1 MDQIYISKERLPGF
15 EVGTTVLIKPII
27 EKMKT
32 KPLYYNI
39 SNIEPTKVII
49 IEEILNY
56 FEYID
61 NVIITGSF
69 LEKGFDF
76 EDIDVILITDKKIDN
91 SNTEIRFKKRFGIN
105 VHIISMDFKTLL
117 KGINTDP
124 LFQLMLSKFVSKKRV
139 IFKTKNKINY
149 KLLDLHLLK
158 SKALI
163 DNFDFLAGKEK
174 YKMTRNLFAIS
185 LFMDNKKINTE
196 VIDNKINEHFGKN
209 TVKNI
214 KENLVEKDFLNKY
227 KSSYN
232 RIFNKI
238 LDGIKNG
245 SKQK

>member
-1 MDQIYISKERLPGF
+1 M
-15 EVGTTVLIKPII
+15 
-27 EKMKT
+27 
-32 KPLYYNI
+32 
-39 SNIEPTKVII
+39 
-49 IEEILNY
+49 
-56 FEYID
+56 
-61 NVIITGSF
+61 
-69 LEKGFDF
+69 
-76 EDIDVILITDKKIDN
+76 
-91 SNTEIRFKKRFGIN
+91 
-105 VHIISMDFKTLL
+105 
-117 KGINTDP
+117 
-124 LFQLMLSKFVSKKRV
+124 
-139 IFKTKNKINY
+139 
-149 KLLDLHLLK
+149 HLLK